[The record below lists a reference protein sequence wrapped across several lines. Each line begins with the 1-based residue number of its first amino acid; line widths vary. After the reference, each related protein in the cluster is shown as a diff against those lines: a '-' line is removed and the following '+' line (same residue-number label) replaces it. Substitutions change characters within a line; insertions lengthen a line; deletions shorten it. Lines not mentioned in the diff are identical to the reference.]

1 MRSDVV
7 IVAVATVLCV
17 LCSWFLFSLRRR
29 HRKRLQHARM
39 LASKLA
45 LAENARAAQP
55 LDDAGLKEL
64 ELLVSHW
71 LLWPP
76 PGRPPLNVGSLL
88 QCRLHLLL
96 AHKAPRP
103 AGEERLRCKVC
114 MTNELDLCLVPC
126 GHLATCVRC
135 LSQLGE
141 PLKCPVCVS
150 PVSDVVQCYF
160 T

>member
-1 MRSDVV
+1 MGY
-7 IVAVATVLCV
+7 AVLLAIATA
-17 LCSWFLFSLRRR
+17 LCSWFLVSLRRHR
-29 HRKRLQHARM
+29 RKRLQHARM

-45 LAENARAAQP
+45 LAANARVAQP

-64 ELLVSHW
+64 ELLAAHW

-76 PGRPPLNVGSLL
+76 PGRPPLESSLL

-114 MTNELDLCLVPC
+114 LTNELDLCLVPC

-150 PVSDVVQCYF
+150 PVTDVVQCYF

>member
-7 IVAVATVLCV
+7 LVAVATVLCV

-64 ELLVSHW
+64 ELLASHW

-76 PGRPPLNVGSLL
+76 PGRPPLESSLL

-114 MTNELDLCLVPC
+114 LTNEVDLCLVPC

-150 PVSDVVQCYF
+150 PVTDVVQCYF

>member
-1 MRSDVV
+1 MR
-7 IVAVATVLCV
+7 IYAVLLAIATL
-17 LCSWFLFSLRRR
+17 LCSWFFLVSLRRHR
-29 HRKRLQHARM
+29 RKRLQHARV

-55 LDDAGLKEL
+55 LDAAGLKEL

-76 PGRPPLNVGSLL
+76 PGRPPLNVGSHL

-103 AGEERLRCKVC
+103 AGEERLRCKIC
-114 MTNELDLCLVPC
+114 LANECDLCLVPC

-150 PVSDVVQCYF
+150 PVTDVVQCYF